1 MTALR
6 YTLPWLPADVDEMLE
21 LMGDDPWPYGVE
33 ANRATIQTLLDDLG
47 AQGLMA
53 RRVEVGEL
61 FAASAVR
68 SYGSR

>member
-47 AQGLMA
+47 AQGLMT
-53 RRVEVGEL
+53 RRVEVEEL
-61 FAASAVR
+61 FAASTV
-68 SYGSR
+68 SPLQV